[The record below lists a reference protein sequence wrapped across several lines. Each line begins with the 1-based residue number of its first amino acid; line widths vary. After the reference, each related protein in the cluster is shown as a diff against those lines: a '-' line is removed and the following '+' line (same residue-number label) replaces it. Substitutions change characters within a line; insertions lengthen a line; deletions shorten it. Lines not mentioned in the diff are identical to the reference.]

1 MIRKKKELTKSE
13 THSLN
18 PWGNRSPHLQRG
30 QRGTESS
37 QSAFSHKLWHHDGHL
52 VSNRRSSS
60 EDSEGLCSLCLPP
73 DLPYPDSC
81 PEIPTGC
88 PRPSCEPVARVLSDV
103 WMTGGRRKKEN
114 RMWRGITQ
122 KKCYQEHPL
131 PHWCWY
137 SWRHWFQRTPSHRI
151 LLTTDN
157 IEAHIT
163 EQYSILRD
171 ILVSTIS
178 FRKLGLW

>member
-1 MIRKKKELTKSE
+1 MHLTQCDKKKKKLAKSE

-18 PWGNRSPHLQRG
+18 PWANKSQHPQRG

-37 QSAFSHKLWHHDGHL
+37 QSAFNYKLWHHDGHL

-60 EDSEGLCSLCLPP
+60 EEGEGLCSLCLPP

-103 WMTGGRRKKEN
+103 RMTGGRRKKEN
-114 RMWRGITQ
+114 KRMRRGITQ
-122 KKCYQEHPL
+122 KKML
-131 PHWCWY
+131 PRK
-137 SWRHWFQRTPSHRI
+137 SSTSLMLIF
-151 LLTTDN
+151 L
-157 IEAHIT
+157 EA
-163 EQYSILRD
+163 
-171 ILVSTIS
+171 LVSKNSIP
-178 FRKLGLW
+178 